1 MHKFHL
7 KHTLN
12 LIPLNN
18 LERPAQIF
26 CYYTSWSMK
35 RPGAG
40 KFEPKDVD
48 PSLCTHLVYAF
59 ATLKDHKLSE
69 ANDNDPDMYD
79 QVLALR
85 EKNPDMQV
93 LLGLLINT

>member
-1 MHKFHL
+1 ML
-7 KHTLN
+7 MNVLN
-12 LIPLNN
+12 Y

-93 LLGLLINT
+93 LLGMLINA